1 MAKTN
6 YQETATQ
13 YARQYLDHLFK
24 MEDILSNGIDS
35 RIEDAVKKYM
45 KDEVSTK

>member
-13 YARQYLDHLFK
+13 YARQYLDHLLK